1 MPASRFASCF
11 ASLRSPR
18 PCLPVSR
25 HSLLWALGGYCR
37 LQCRPFD
44 ARLMMQQFPPP
55 YTTDTL
61 VSAACG
67 LGLKIRRL
75 SRTGSAL
82 GRLETPYIA
91 LCKRNGD
98 DPAELRLVVGHADG
112 EIRWMSPGESE
123 PRAATPDEFE
133 AGHGGE
139 VFLLRVDTPEVD
151 DPDAESRQGF
161 GFRWFVPE
169 LLKYRAVWRDVLLA
183 SLALQLLALAAPLFT
198 QVIIDKVI
206 VHRTISTL
214 AVVGVALFIVMLFSS
229 LLGWARQTLL
239 HHTGNRIDAVLG
251 MSVVRHLFSVPV
263 GYFAQRPTGVIAARL
278 QGIETIRE
286 FIASA
291 ALSLLLD
298 LPFLLIFV
306 ALMFWYSVSLTLVT
320 LAVLAAI
327 VGLSAAVAPLMR
339 ERLND
344 QFLLGARNQAFIT
357 EHVAGIDT
365 VKCLQMEAQLG
376 ERYAG
381 HLADYLNASFRTRQ
395 LGNLYNS
402 LASLLEQLMR
412 LLILVAGAWMA
423 MTSTEFTIGMLVAFQ
438 MFAGNL
444 SGPAMRVV
452 GLWQQFQQARLAVQ
466 RLADIMDAP
475 GEPQTLQPLRATRQR
490 GHIVIENLSYR
501 HSERH
506 PWLYEGLS
514 LQFHPGRSVALMGPS
529 GCGKS
534 TLARLLLGFHQ
545 PQRGRIL
552 IDGIAIDHLPA
563 NELRSHFGVV
573 PQETLLFSGTLLA
586 NLQAAD
592 PHASFDMI
600 VTACEM
606 AGIHDTIEKLPDGY
620 QTVVGERGVGLSGG
634 QRQRIAIARA
644 LIRQPQVLIFDE
656 ATSALDSHT
665 AAQMAATINQLRGR
679 VTVLFITHAL
689 PAGLQVDETIRLG
702 RPDTVTE
709 PAA

>member
-1 MPASRFASCF
+1 MARMFPLRFASLV
-11 ASLRSPR
+11 AQR
-18 PCLPVSR
+18 PCLPLSR
-25 HSLLWALGGYCR
+25 HALLWALGSYCR
-37 LQCRPFD
+37 LQRIPF
-44 ARLMMQQFPPP
+44 AAELLMQQFPPP

-61 VSAACG
+61 ISAARG

-75 SRTGSAL
+75 SRTGAAL
-82 GRLETPYIA
+82 TRLTTPYIA
-91 LCKRNGD
+91 LCKRSGD
-98 DPAELRLVVGHADG
+98 EPATLKLVIGYADG
-112 EIRWMSPGESE
+112 EIRWLGPEQGTPQSE
-123 PRAATPDEFE
+123 ALLAFE
-133 AGHGGE
+133 ADHAGE
-139 VFLLRVDTPEVD
+139 VFLLQPGTPAVE
-151 DPDAESRQGF
+151 DPDAGPTQGF

-169 LLKYRAVWRDVLLA
+169 LLKYRQVWRDVLLA
-183 SLALQLLALAAPLFT
+183 SFAMQLLALATPLCT

-206 VHRTISTL
+206 VHRTLSTL
-214 AVVGVALFIVMLFSS
+214 VVVAIALLIFMLFSS

-251 MSVVRHLFSVPV
+251 MAVVRHLFSVPV

-278 QGIETIRE
+278 QGVETIRE

-298 LPFLLIFV
+298 IPFLLIFV
-306 ALMFWYSVSLTLVT
+306 AMMFWYSVPLTLVT

-327 VGLSAAVAPLMR
+327 VGLSAAVAPLLR
-339 ERLND
+339 VRLNE

-381 HLADYLNASFRTRQ
+381 FLADYLNASFRTRQ

-402 LASLLEQLMR
+402 LASTLEQLMR
-412 LLILVAGAWMA
+412 LLILVIGAWTA

-444 SGPAMRVV
+444 SAPAMRVV
-452 GLWQQFQQARLAVQ
+452 GLWQQFQQARLSVQ

-475 GEPQTLQPLRATRQR
+475 AEPQALQPARTTQR
-490 GHIVIENLSYR
+490 RGRIVIENLAYR

-506 PWLYEGLS
+506 PWLYEGLN
-514 LQFHPGRSVALMGPS
+514 LTVEPGRSIALMGPS

-545 PQRGRIL
+545 PQQGRIL
-552 IDGIAIDHLPA
+552 IDGIAIDHLAA
-563 NELRSHFGVV
+563 NELRSYFGVV
-573 PQETLLFSGTLLA
+573 PQETLLFSGSLLA

-592 PHASFDMI
+592 PHASVDMI
-600 VTACEM
+600 VTACVM
-606 AGIHDTIEKLPDGY
+606 AGIHDTIEALPDGY
-620 QTVVGERGVGLSGG
+620 QTVIGERGIGLSGG

-644 LIRQPQVLIFDE
+644 LIRQPHVLIFDE
-656 ATSALDSHT
+656 ATSALDRHT
-665 AAQMAATINQLRGR
+665 AAQLAATINRVRGK

-689 PAGLQVDETIRLG
+689 PAGLQIDETIWLG
-702 RPDTVTE
+702 RQQPVRA
-709 PAA
+709 PRA